1 VGALRLFFG
10 GFIASATKMNL
21 HGIPI
26 EPVAVLIGKNHAT
39 LKALELI
46 STWLSGNGSSSG
58 VHLWETKLSLRRIF
72 KFFGDG

>member
-1 VGALRLFFG
+1 VGALRLFFSR
-10 GFIASATKMNL
+10 FIASATEVNL

-26 EPVAVLIGKNHAT
+26 EPVAIFIGKDHAA

-58 VHLWETKLSLRRIF
+58 VHVWETKLSLD
-72 KFFGDG
+72 GDF